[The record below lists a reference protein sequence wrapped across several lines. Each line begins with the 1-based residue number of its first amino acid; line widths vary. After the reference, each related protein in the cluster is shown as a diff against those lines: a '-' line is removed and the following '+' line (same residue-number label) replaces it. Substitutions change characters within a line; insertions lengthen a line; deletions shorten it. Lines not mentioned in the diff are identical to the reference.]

1 MSLWRPRMF
10 ILVAALVAAIA
21 GVMAQYHRIQTTQNN
36 MLLHTR
42 VLTAFED
49 SHTGMMSVG
58 KDGRKIA
65 QANKSAADIFGFTES
80 ELVGADLDVLLPMPF
95 RDGHIEKV
103 QQAIADA
110 GKKGGKAKVA
120 TVRCIGARKDGSP
133 VDVFV
138 RIFVTGDGVVTLI
151 SLADE
156 MSYSVMGTG
165 SINLPTPVVKP

>member
-10 ILVAALVAAIA
+10 ILLLALVFAIF
-21 GVMAQYHRIQTTQNN
+21 GVLAQYNRIQQTQNN

-65 QANKSAADIFGFTES
+65 QANKSAADIFGYAES

-95 RDGHIEKV
+95 RDGHIKKV

-120 TVRCIGARKDGSP
+120 TVRCVGARKDGSP
-133 VDVFV
+133 ADVYV
-138 RIFVTGDGVVTLI
+138 RIFVTGDGVVTLV
-151 SLADE
+151 SLAEE
-156 MSYSVMGTG
+156 MNYSVMGTG
-165 SINLPTPVVKP
+165 SVNLPPPVVKP